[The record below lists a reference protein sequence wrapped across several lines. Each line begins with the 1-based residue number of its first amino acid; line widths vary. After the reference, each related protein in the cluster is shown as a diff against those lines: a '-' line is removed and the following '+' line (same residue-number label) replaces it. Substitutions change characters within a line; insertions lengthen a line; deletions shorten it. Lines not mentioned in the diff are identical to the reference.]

1 LIDRSTT
8 SPHKV
13 DTADQK
19 EIVMTPRRLLPGLV
33 FATVLLAS
41 CQQGD
46 EEVAAESAENESPA
60 IPVETALPT
69 RGDIYAIYS
78 GSAPIEAFAD
88 ATVIAKV
95 GGEVREV
102 LAEEGDDVRSG
113 QVLARLDGDR
123 LRLEKQQAEANLRK
137 LQRNYQR
144 NVDLKGK
151 GLISEGDFEKIR
163 YEMEALQATFDLATL
178 ELGYTEI
185 RAPID
190 GVISERFIKVGNT
203 IDINEQTFKVTSLEP
218 LISYLHVPE
227 REYRRIKA
235 GQKATIEIDA
245 LSGASF
251 EADVARIS
259 PIVDPETGTFKISIE
274 VSDASRRLKPGMF
287 GRIGIVFDMHANAL
301 QIPRSAIV
309 ESAGQSSVFVIS
321 EHVVERRLIRTGY
334 AESGQIEVLQ
344 GLDDTDEIVVV
355 GQTSLKDGSKIS
367 VINAPVT
374 TSSATD
380 NESSPE

>member
-1 LIDRSTT
+1 M
-8 SPHKV
+8 

-33 FATVLLAS
+33 LATALLAS
-41 CQQGD
+41 CQQGGEEGTTETD
-46 EEVAAESAENESPA
+46 EDESPA

-69 RGDIYAIYS
+69 RGDIYAVYS
-78 GSAPIEAFAD
+78 GTAPIEAFAD

-123 LRLEKQQAEANLRK
+123 LRLEMEQAEANLKK
-137 LQRNYQR
+137 LQRDYQR

-163 YEMEALQATFDLATL
+163 YEMEALQATFDLAKL
-178 ELGYTEI
+178 ELDYTEI
-185 RAPID
+185 RAPIN
-190 GVISERFIKVGNT
+190 GVISERFIKIGNT

-227 REYRRIKA
+227 REYRRIES
-235 GQKATIEIDA
+235 GQKAIIAVDA
-245 LSGASF
+245 LSGSNF
-251 EADVARIS
+251 EAVVARIS

-274 VSDASRRLKPGMF
+274 VSDDSRRLKPGMF
-287 GRIGIVFDMHANAL
+287 GRIDIVLDMHANAL
-301 QIPRSAIV
+301 QVPRSAIV
-309 ESAGQSSVFVIS
+309 ENAGQNSIFVVS
-321 EHVVERRLIRTGY
+321 EDVVERRIISTGY

-344 GLDDTDEIVVV
+344 GLDDMDEIVVV
-355 GQTSLKDGSKIS
+355 GQTSLKDGSRIS
-367 VINAPVT
+367 VINAPAAT
-374 TSSATD
+374 TSAAD
-380 NESSPE
+380 NDSSPE

>member
-1 LIDRSTT
+1 M
-8 SPHKV
+8 

-19 EIVMTPRRLLPGLV
+19 EFVMAPRRLLPGLV
-33 FATVLLAS
+33 LATVMLAS

-46 EEVAAESAENESPA
+46 EEVAAESAEDESPA

-69 RGDIYAIYS
+69 RGDIYAVYS
-78 GSAPIEAFAD
+78 GTAPIEAFAD

-95 GGEVREV
+95 GGEVRE
-102 LAEEGDDVRSG
+102 LFAEEGDDVRSG
-113 QVLARLDGDR
+113 QILARLDGDR

-137 LQRNYQR
+137 LQRDHQR
-144 NVDLKGK
+144 NVDLKDK

-163 YEMEALQATFDLATL
+163 YEMEALQATYDLATL

-203 IDINEQTFKVTSLEP
+203 IDINEQTFKVTSMEP

-227 REYRRIKA
+227 REYRRIEP
-235 GQKATIEIDA
+235 GQKAIIEVDA

-251 EADVARIS
+251 EAVVVRIS

-274 VSDASRRLKPGMF
+274 VSDGSRRLKPGMF
-287 GRIGIVFDMHANAL
+287 GRIGIVFDMRANAL

-309 ESAGQSSVFVIS
+309 ENAGQSSVFVVS
-321 EHVVERRLIRTGY
+321 EDVVERRLISTGY
-334 AESGQIEVLQ
+334 AESGRIEVLQ
-344 GLDDTDEIVVV
+344 GLDDIDEIVVV

-367 VINAPVT
+367 VINVPVT
-374 TSSATD
+374 TTRAAD

>member
-1 LIDRSTT
+1 M
-8 SPHKV
+8 

-19 EIVMTPRRLLPGLV
+19 EFVMTPRRLLPGLV
-33 FATVLLAS
+33 LATVMLAS

-46 EEVAAESAENESPA
+46 EEVAAESADDESPA

-69 RGDIYAIYS
+69 RGDIYAVYS
-78 GSAPIEAFAD
+78 GTAPIEAFAD

-95 GGEVREV
+95 GGEVRE
-102 LAEEGDDVRSG
+102 LFAEEGDDVRSG
-113 QVLARLDGDR
+113 QILARLDGDR

-137 LQRNYQR
+137 LQRDHQR
-144 NVDLKGK
+144 NVDLKDK

-163 YEMEALQATFDLATL
+163 YEMEALQATYDLATL

-190 GVISERFIKVGNT
+190 GVISERFIKIGNT

-227 REYRRIKA
+227 REYRRIEP
-235 GQKATIEIDA
+235 GQKAIIEVDA

-251 EADVARIS
+251 EAVVVRIS

-274 VSDASRRLKPGMF
+274 VSDDSRRLKPGMF
-287 GRIGIVFDMHANAL
+287 GRIGIVFDMRANAL

-309 ESAGQSSVFVIS
+309 ENAGQSSVFVVS
-321 EHVVERRLIRTGY
+321 EDVVERRLISTGY
-334 AESGQIEVLQ
+334 AESGRIEVLQ
-344 GLDDTDEIVVV
+344 GLDDIDEIVVV

-374 TSSATD
+374 TTSAAD

>member
-1 LIDRSTT
+1 M
-8 SPHKV
+8 

-19 EIVMTPRRLLPGLV
+19 EFVMTPRRLLPGLV
-33 FATVLLAS
+33 LATVMLAS

-46 EEVAAESAENESPA
+46 EEVAAESADDESPA

-69 RGDIYAIYS
+69 RGDIYAVYS
-78 GSAPIEAFAD
+78 GTAPIEAFAD

-95 GGEVREV
+95 GGEVRE
-102 LAEEGDDVRSG
+102 LFAEEGDDVRSG
-113 QVLARLDGDR
+113 QILARLDGDR

-137 LQRNYQR
+137 LQRDHQR
-144 NVDLKGK
+144 NVDLKDK

-163 YEMEALQATFDLATL
+163 YEMEALQATYDLATL

-227 REYRRIKA
+227 REYRRIEP
-235 GQKATIEIDA
+235 GQKAIIEVDA

-251 EADVARIS
+251 EAVVVRIS

-274 VSDASRRLKPGMF
+274 VSDGSRRLKPGMF
-287 GRIGIVFDMHANAL
+287 GRIGIVFDMRANAL

-309 ESAGQSSVFVIS
+309 ENAGQSSVFVVS
-321 EHVVERRLIRTGY
+321 EDVVERRLISTGY
-334 AESGQIEVLQ
+334 AESGRIEVLQ
-344 GLDDTDEIVVV
+344 GLDDIDEIVVV

-367 VINAPVT
+367 VINVPVT
-374 TSSATD
+374 TTRAAD